1 MSEIPTINVAEALRR
16 MLGDQVLCGSTH
28 LNTKEQYD
36 KLKWA
41 DERPKPTWKALT
53 AWWDANIL
61 SVYEAAE
68 IEAKITAKTAEI
80 ARAEAVAALIEDGEL
95 DGKAEDFIKI
105 GG

>member
-80 ARAEAVAALIEDGEL
+80 ARAEAVAALIEDGDL
-95 DGKAEDFIKI
+95 PPDFKEIASA
-105 GG
+105 

>member
-1 MSEIPTINVAEALRR
+1 MSEIPKIYIAEALHG
-16 MLGDQVLCGSTH
+16 MLGERVLCGSTH

-53 AWWDANIL
+53 AWWNANIL
-61 SVYEAAE
+61 ELEQAKVNEAL
-68 IEAKITAKTAEI
+68 ITAKATELQ
-80 ARAEAVAALIEDGEL
+80 RAEAVAALIADGEL

-105 GG
+105 EG